1 MPKTTR
7 HPTPFHVLMNDGLQA
22 WVRIDTQEIIHG
34 KIASREIAKLLAW
47 AKASREKLADT
58 FEELQL

>member
-1 MPKTTR
+1 
-7 HPTPFHVLMNDGLQA
+7 MNDGREA

-34 KIASREIAKLLAW
+34 KVASREINDVLAW
-47 AKASREKLADT
+47 AKVNREKLAEI